1 MRDGMRQAHAMANDP
16 IKMSLVTN
24 GGTSMRFDSES
35 KVKLTTNPMNHCM
48 HIMSIEILENTI
60 DHDL

>member
-1 MRDGMRQAHAMANDP
+1 MANDP

-24 GGTSMRFDSES
+24 GGTLMRFNSES
-35 KVKLTTNPMNHCM
+35 IAKLTTNPINHCM
-48 HIMSIEILENTI
+48 HIMSIESLEKTI

>member
-1 MRDGMRQAHAMANDP
+1 MRQAHAMANDP

-24 GGTSMRFDSES
+24 GGTLMRFNSES
-35 KVKLTTNPMNHCM
+35 IAKLTTNPINHCM
-48 HIMSIEILENTI
+48 HIMSIESLEKTI